1 MSHVKRDN
9 DLWGSLAS
17 CGRLAI
23 GPGLGRRSNGGVTNP
38 AQDAILPHL
47 PLYEFCENALT
58 GTGY

>member
-9 DLWGSLAS
+9 DLWGS
-17 CGRLAI
+17 LAI